1 MLLERLHP
9 SKVQKGLR
17 FSRQDMANHLLMNVT
32 HTQPPWDNASPSSR
46 TDEHGPQKTEPQP
59 IGGSRPKLLYERFG
73 ILENPFGVTPNPRYL
88 YQSRTHAEAR
98 SSLIIGIQYRVG
110 FQALI
115 APPGMGKTTILFN
128 LLEQSRNVRTA
139 CLFQFQG
146 DSRDLLRYLILELS
160 GQTPDSNLA
169 GMQDTLNQLL
179 VRENRAGRQTIVI
192 IDEAQN
198 LDISVLETLRM
209 LSNFETPSE
218 KLLQIILAGQP
229 QMVQRLATP
238 ELAQLY
244 QRIPIRTTLI
254 PFDLEDTRNYIEHRL
269 RIAGYQGPPLFR
281 PAAVLSIFERSGGV
295 PREINTLCFNA
306 LLLAT
311 AAGKK
316 QIDLEILHE
325 VAADLKFNPM
335 PFNPETPPA
344 GIPDVRDAADPPAIR
359 IDKIPQE
366 SVPGAKAEA
375 DDAVADAAL
384 RKRPSSSTV
393 DFGFS
398 GWQTTKNAT
407 EIPASDRKTD
417 VVTFVSPEVAGVSTC
432 ETEAAST
439 PTELPSSPNRI
450 DAHEVKDATTSVYQ
464 ERSSGSGFRML
475 AIRRFSLLRAK
486 GGWISAIAALL
497 ILLLGS
503 FMPSFAPPS
512 ISSEAPGKPS
522 LGRIPEVAL
531 GLSNVHHPTAVG
543 EQGAGGKGGA
553 KDPFTTTQQD
563 QRTAN
568 VTVHHTTPGSR
579 VRQTSVDKDPAPG
592 TPIDKSSG
600 KLPTEVVEDIAPARL
615 IHMVKPIYP
624 PAAVD
629 AQIQGNVVLQV
640 TGRQNG
646 EVRHVRFVSG
656 PSILVPAAIDA
667 VQKWRFRP
675 ADRNGQPVEWEMP
688 VTVTFRLR

>member
-32 HTQPPWDNASPSSR
+32 HTQPPWDNASPPSR
-46 TDEHGPQKTEPQP
+46 TDERGPQKTEPQP

-179 VRENRAGRQTIVI
+179 IREKRAGRQTIVI

-281 PAAVLSIFERSGGV
+281 PAAVQSIFERSGGV

-344 GIPDVRDAADPPAIR
+344 GIPDVRDAADPTATR
-359 IDKIPQE
+359 IDKIPHE
-366 SVPGAKAEA
+366 SVPGAKAGP
-375 DDAVADAAL
+375 DDAVGDAAL
-384 RKRPSSSTV
+384 RKRPSLSTV

-417 VVTFVSPEVAGVSTC
+417 VVTFVSPGVAGVSSC
-432 ETEAAST
+432 ETEAAGT
-439 PTELPSSPNRI
+439 PTELPSSTPNRL
-450 DAHEVKDATTSVYQ
+450 DAEEVKDATTSLHQ
-464 ERSSGSGFRML
+464 GRSSWSGFR
-475 AIRRFSLLRAK
+475 
-486 GGWISAIAALL
+486 GWISAIAALL
-497 ILLLGS
+497 ILVLGS
-503 FMPSFAPPS
+503 FMPRFAPPS
-512 ISSEAPGKPS
+512 ISSEGPGKPS
-522 LGRIPEVAL
+522 MGRIPQVAPSL
-531 GLSNVHHPTAVG
+531 TDEHSPTAVG
-543 EQGAGGKGGA
+543 QQSTGGTGGA
-553 KDPFTTTQQD
+553 RDPFTTTQQD

-568 VTVHHTTPGSR
+568 VTVHHATPGSR

-640 TGRQNG
+640 TGRENG

-656 PSILVPAAIDA
+656 PSILAPAAIDA

-675 ADRNGQPVEWEMP
+675 ADRDGQPVEWEMP

>member
-1 MLLERLHP
+1 MPSDER
-9 SKVQKGLR
+9 
-17 FSRQDMANHLLMNVT
+17 
-32 HTQPPWDNASPSSR
+32 
-46 TDEHGPQKTEPQP
+46 GPQKTEPQP

-179 VRENRAGRQTIVI
+179 IRENRAGRQTIVI

-281 PAAVLSIFERSGGV
+281 PAAVQSIFERSGGV

-335 PFNPETPPA
+335 P
-344 GIPDVRDAADPPAIR
+344 VQYRDI
-359 IDKIPQE
+359 
-366 SVPGAKAEA
+366 
-375 DDAVADAAL
+375 
-384 RKRPSSSTV
+384 ST
-393 DFGFS
+393 
-398 GWQTTKNAT
+398 
-407 EIPASDRKTD
+407 
-417 VVTFVSPEVAGVSTC
+417 
-432 ETEAAST
+432 
-439 PTELPSSPNRI
+439 
-450 DAHEVKDATTSVYQ
+450 
-464 ERSSGSGFRML
+464 
-475 AIRRFSLLRAK
+475 
-486 GGWISAIAALL
+486 
-497 ILLLGS
+497 
-503 FMPSFAPPS
+503 
-512 ISSEAPGKPS
+512 
-522 LGRIPEVAL
+522 
-531 GLSNVHHPTAVG
+531 
-543 EQGAGGKGGA
+543 
-553 KDPFTTTQQD
+553 
-563 QRTAN
+563 
-568 VTVHHTTPGSR
+568 
-579 VRQTSVDKDPAPG
+579 
-592 TPIDKSSG
+592 
-600 KLPTEVVEDIAPARL
+600 
-615 IHMVKPIYP
+615 
-624 PAAVD
+624 
-629 AQIQGNVVLQV
+629 
-640 TGRQNG
+640 
-646 EVRHVRFVSG
+646 
-656 PSILVPAAIDA
+656 
-667 VQKWRFRP
+667 
-675 ADRNGQPVEWEMP
+675 
-688 VTVTFRLR
+688 

>member
-32 HTQPPWDNASPSSR
+32 HTQPPWDNASPPSR
-46 TDEHGPQKTEPQP
+46 TDERGPQKTEPQP

-281 PAAVLSIFERSGGV
+281 PAAVQSIFERSGGV

-344 GIPDVRDAADPPAIR
+344 GIPDVRDAADPTATR
-359 IDKIPQE
+359 IDKIPHE
-366 SVPGAKAEA
+366 SVPGAKAGP

-384 RKRPSSSTV
+384 RKRPSLSTV

-417 VVTFVSPEVAGVSTC
+417 VVTFVSAGVAGVSSC
-432 ETEAAST
+432 ETEAAGT
-439 PTELPSSPNRI
+439 PTELPSSTPNTL
-450 DAHEVKDATTSVYQ
+450 DAEEVKDATTSLHQ
-464 ERSSGSGFRML
+464 GRSSWSGFR
-475 AIRRFSLLRAK
+475 
-486 GGWISAIAALL
+486 GWISAIAALL
-497 ILLLGS
+497 ILVLGS

-522 LGRIPEVAL
+522 MGRIPQVAPSL
-531 GLSNVHHPTAVG
+531 TDEHSPTAVG
-543 EQGAGGKGGA
+543 QQGTGGTGGA
-553 KDPFTTTQQD
+553 RDPFTTTQQD

-615 IHMVKPIYP
+615 IHMVRPIYP

-640 TGRQNG
+640 TGRENG

-656 PSILVPAAIDA
+656 PSILAPAAIDA

-675 ADRNGQPVEWEMP
+675 ADRDGQPVEWEMP

>member
-1 MLLERLHP
+1 
-9 SKVQKGLR
+9 
-17 FSRQDMANHLLMNVT
+17 LMNVT
-32 HTQPPWDNASPSSR
+32 HTQPPWDNASPPRR
-46 TDEHGPQKTEPQP
+46 TNERGPQETEPQP
-59 IGGSRPKLLYERFG
+59 IAGSRPKLLYERFG

-128 LLEQSRNVRTA
+128 LLEQFRNVRTA
-139 CLFQFQG
+139 CLLQFQG

-179 VRENRAGRQTIVI
+179 IREKRAGRQTIVI

-281 PAAVLSIFERSGGV
+281 PAAVQSIFERSGGV

-344 GIPDVRDAADPPAIR
+344 GIPDVRDAADPTATR
-359 IDKIPQE
+359 IDKIPHE
-366 SVPGAKAEA
+366 SVPGAKAGP
-375 DDAVADAAL
+375 DDAVGDAAL
-384 RKRPSSSTV
+384 RKRPSLSTV

-417 VVTFVSPEVAGVSTC
+417 VVTFVSPGVAGVSSC
-432 ETEAAST
+432 ETEAAGT
-439 PTELPSSPNRI
+439 PTELPSSTPNRL
-450 DAHEVKDATTSVYQ
+450 DAEEVKDATTSLHQ
-464 ERSSGSGFRML
+464 GRSSWSGFR
-475 AIRRFSLLRAK
+475 
-486 GGWISAIAALL
+486 GWISAIAALL
-497 ILLLGS
+497 ILVLGS
-503 FMPSFAPPS
+503 FMPRFAPLS
-512 ISSEAPGKPS
+512 ISSEGPGKPS
-522 LGRIPEVAL
+522 MGRIPQVAPSL
-531 GLSNVHHPTAVG
+531 TDEHSPTAVG
-543 EQGAGGKGGA
+543 QQSTGGTGGA
-553 KDPFTTTQQD
+553 RDPFTTTQQD

-568 VTVHHTTPGSR
+568 VTVHHATPGSR

-640 TGRQNG
+640 TGRENG

-656 PSILVPAAIDA
+656 PSILAPAAIDA

-675 ADRNGQPVEWEMP
+675 ADRDGQPVEWEMP

>member
-1 MLLERLHP
+1 
-9 SKVQKGLR
+9 
-17 FSRQDMANHLLMNVT
+17 
-32 HTQPPWDNASPSSR
+32 
-46 TDEHGPQKTEPQP
+46 
-59 IGGSRPKLLYERFG
+59 
-73 ILENPFGVTPNPRYL
+73 
-88 YQSRTHAEAR
+88 
-98 SSLIIGIQYRVG
+98 
-110 FQALI
+110 
-115 APPGMGKTTILFN
+115 MGKTTILFN

-281 PAAVLSIFERSGGV
+281 PAAVQSIFERSGGV

-344 GIPDVRDAADPPAIR
+344 GIPDVRDAADPTATR
-359 IDKIPQE
+359 IDKIPHE
-366 SVPGAKAEA
+366 SVPGAKAGP
-375 DDAVADAAL
+375 DDAVGDAAL
-384 RKRPSSSTV
+384 RKRPSLSTV

-407 EIPASDRKTD
+407 EIPAGDRKTD
-417 VVTFVSPEVAGVSTC
+417 VVTLVSPGVAGVSSC
-432 ETEAAST
+432 ETEAGT
-439 PTELPSSPNRI
+439 PTELPSSTPNRL
-450 DAHEVKDATTSVYQ
+450 DAEEVKDATTSLHQ
-464 ERSSGSGFRML
+464 GRSSWSGFR
-475 AIRRFSLLRAK
+475 
-486 GGWISAIAALL
+486 GWISAIAALL
-497 ILLLGS
+497 ILVLGS
-503 FMPSFAPPS
+503 FMPRFAPPS
-512 ISSEAPGKPS
+512 ISSEGPGKPS
-522 LGRIPEVAL
+522 MGRIPQVAPSL
-531 GLSNVHHPTAVG
+531 TDEHSPTAVG
-543 EQGAGGKGGA
+543 QQSTGGTGGA
-553 KDPFTTTQQD
+553 RDPFTTTQQD

-568 VTVHHTTPGSR
+568 VTVHHATPGSR

-640 TGRQNG
+640 TGRENG

-656 PSILVPAAIDA
+656 PSILAPAAIDA

-675 ADRNGQPVEWEMP
+675 ADRDGQPVEWEMP

>member
-1 MLLERLHP
+1 MPLERLHP

-17 FSRQDMANHLLMNVT
+17 SSRQDMANHLLMNVT
-32 HTQPPWDNASPSSR
+32 HTQPPWDNASPPSR
-46 TDEHGPQKTEPQP
+46 TDDRGPQKTEPQP

-128 LLEQSRNVRTA
+128 LLEQFRNVRTA
-139 CLFQFQG
+139 CLLQFQG

-179 VRENRAGRQTIVI
+179 IREKRAGKQTIVI

-281 PAAVLSIFERSGGV
+281 PAAVQSIFERSGGV

-311 AAGKK
+311 AAGKR

-325 VAADLKFNPM
+325 VAADLKFNPVQ
-335 PFNPETPPA
+335 FNPETPPA
-344 GIPDVRDAADPPAIR
+344 CIPDLRDYADPPATR
-359 IDKIPQE
+359 IDKIPHE
-366 SVPGAKAEA
+366 SVPGAKAKA
-375 DDAVADAAL
+375 VDAVVDAAL
-384 RKRPSSSTV
+384 PERPSLSTV

-398 GWQTTKNAT
+398 GWQITKNAI

-417 VVTFVSPEVAGVSTC
+417 VVTFVSPGVAGVSSC
-432 ETEAAST
+432 ETEAAGT
-439 PTELPSSPNRI
+439 PTELPSCAPNRL
-450 DAHEVKDATTSVYQ
+450 DAQEAKAATTSLYRG
-464 ERSSGSGFRML
+464 RSSWSGFRML
-475 AIRRFSLLRAK
+475 AIRPFSLLRAK
-486 GGWISAIAALL
+486 AGWISAIAAVL
-497 ILLLGS
+497 ILAMGS
-503 FMPSFAPPS
+503 FMPRFAPPS
-512 ISSEAPGKPS
+512 ISSEAPAKPS
-522 LGRIPEVAL
+522 MGRIPEVAS
-531 GLSNVHHPTAVG
+531 GLTGEHHPTAVG
-543 EQGAGGKGGA
+543 QQGAGSTGGA

-563 QRTAN
+563 QRTAK

-579 VRQTSVDKDPAPG
+579 VRQPSVDKDPPE
-592 TPIDKSSG
+592 TPIDKSPG

-615 IHMVKPIYP
+615 IRMVKPVYP

-640 TGRQNG
+640 IGRENG
-646 EVRHVRFVSG
+646 EVRNVRFVSG
-656 PSILVPAAIDA
+656 PSILAPAAIDA

-675 ADRNGQPVEWEMP
+675 ADRKGQPVEWEMP